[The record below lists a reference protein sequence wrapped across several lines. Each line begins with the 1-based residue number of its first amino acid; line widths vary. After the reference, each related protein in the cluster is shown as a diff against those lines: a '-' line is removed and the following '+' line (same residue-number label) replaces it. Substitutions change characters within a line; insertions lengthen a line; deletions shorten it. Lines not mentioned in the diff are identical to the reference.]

1 MCTHSLSATKYRLK
15 KHILILGQ
23 EINFD
28 FEVEKNALVGFYS
41 CGAWFNGEYY
51 IIDSTWRE
59 ALGGC
64 HTIFMTLKAN
74 HLIYTI

>member
-28 FEVEKNALVGFYS
+28 FEVEQNAHVGLYS

-59 ALGGC
+59 VLG
-64 HTIFMTLKAN
+64 IENDEIKAG
-74 HLIYTI
+74 IRT